1 MNHTG
6 GHLRETVSDA
16 GLLLRVLRDRRCD
29 GVSPESRLAEPRL
42 VEGILMI
49 ALVNTG
55 HAGPSDRVSLAR
67 APDHTAG
74 LLAGEGGRI
83 GSARPG
89 P

>member
-1 MNHTG
+1 
-6 GHLRETVSDA
+6 
-16 GLLLRVLRDRRCD
+16 
-29 GVSPESRLAEPRL
+29 
-42 VEGILMI
+42 MI

-83 GSARPG
+83 GSVRPG